1 MRQWEEPNPSE
12 YCTVQTNSE
21 AEQRERERE
30 RERER
35 GPGLPQQNVHADSRS
50 IMCIHTF
57 VATVALVYEN
67 GEQVEPSNELE

>member
-1 MRQWEEPNPSE
+1 MNIVLFRQ
-12 YCTVQTNSE
+12 T
-21 AEQRERERE
+21 QRLNGERE

-57 VATVALVYEN
+57 VAMVALVYEN
-67 GEQVEPSNELE
+67 GE

>member
-21 AEQRERERE
+21 AKERERE

-50 IMCIHTF
+50 IMYMYMCIHTF
-57 VATVALVYEN
+57 VTMVALVYEN
-67 GEQVEPSNELE
+67 GE